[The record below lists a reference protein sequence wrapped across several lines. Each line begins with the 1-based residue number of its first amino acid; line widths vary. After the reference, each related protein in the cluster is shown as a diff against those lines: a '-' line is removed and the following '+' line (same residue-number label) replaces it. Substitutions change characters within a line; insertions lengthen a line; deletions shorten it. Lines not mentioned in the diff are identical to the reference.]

1 MSDKY
6 LRRLHF
12 LFECGKTKVGLDAFI
27 EIWKQTAGFKAAGL
41 FFSLPI
47 IYQLATLA
55 YEVFSLLLFYKF
67 KVTRFINDDI

>member
-12 LFECGKTKVGLDAFI
+12 LTECGETKVGLDAFI
-27 EIWKQTAGFKAAGL
+27 EIWRRTPRFKSAAL

-47 IYQLATLA
+47 IYQLGCLA
-55 YEVFSLLLFYKF
+55 YEAFSLLLFYKF
-67 KVTRFINDDI
+67 KVSSFINEDI